1 MSLVLNGF
9 DEGVVKGFD
18 EGVVEGLDEGFVEGF
33 DEGIRVRCGYRQ
45 RFVTR
50 QVAMPGAVG
59 IRKGGMEQLAKD
71 PLNPDLGAR

>member
-1 MSLVLNGF
+1 MSVHSLF
-9 DEGVVKGFD
+9 SAKES
-18 EGVVEGLDEGFVEGF
+18 
-33 DEGIRVRCGYRQ
+33 
-45 RFVTR
+45 VTR